1 MSHYPVRAEHA
12 SFVRMKLSIGPGA
25 LVAAAFIG
33 PGTVTVCTL
42 AGAQFGFTLVWALV
56 FATISTIILQD
67 MCSRLG
73 ASAGLG
79 LGEALMKTMPSQLL
93 RVIVGGLVFTALA
106 IGNAAYEAGNLA
118 GGALGLESVFGDQ
131 SRRVFVLFIAA
142 VAAIALF
149 IGKYRVLER
158 LLVGLVL
165 IMSAAFATTAI
176 LARPD
181 LGAMLSGLRPSVPEG
196 GWLTAIALIG
206 TTVVPYNLFLHAAA
220 VRAKWGSAGAVGDA
234 RWESGVSIFL
244 GGLVSVLILAAAAG
258 AVYGQEV
265 SGGADLAKSLEPV
278 WGSGARYLV
287 GIGLLGAGL
296 TSAITAPMA
305 TAFALTE
312 LAGGPADKRQGQFR
326 WVALTIVAIGAA
338 VALSGWKPVSLIL
351 VAQAANGLLLPIVAT
366 FLLIVMNRKSL
377 LGDHANG
384 LWTNLLGFVV
394 VAMTFGLGARA
405 LWLASTSAFG
415 SAV

>member
-1 MSHYPVRAEHA
+1 
-12 SFVRMKLSIGPGA
+12 MKLALGPGA

-56 FATISTIILQD
+56 FATISTIVLQD
-67 MCSRLG
+67 MSSRLG
-73 ASAGLG
+73 ASARLG
-79 LGEALMKTMPSQLL
+79 LGEALMRIMPSPVLKL
-93 RVIVGGLVFTALA
+93 VVGALVFAALA

-118 GGALGLESVFGDQ
+118 GGALGLESIFGDQ
-131 SRRVFVLFIAA
+131 SRRVFIG
-142 VAAIALF
+142 AIALAAGAALF
-149 IGKYRVLER
+149 FGKYKALER
-158 LLVGLVL
+158 LLVILVL
-165 IMSAAFATTAI
+165 IMSAAFVATAI

-181 LGAMLSGLRPSVPEG
+181 VPALLSGLRPSVPEG

-220 VRAKWGSAGAVGDA
+220 AKARWGDHGSVGEA
-234 RWESGVSIFL
+234 RWESGLSILLGGVVSIM
-244 GGLVSVLILAAAAG
+244 ILAAAAG
-258 AVYGQEV
+258 AVYGQAV

-278 WGSGARYLV
+278 WGSGAHYLI

-312 LAGGPADKRQGQFR
+312 LMGGPQHSRRNQFR
-326 WVALTIVAIGAA
+326 WVALSIVAIGAA

-351 VAQAANGLLLPIVAT
+351 VAQAANGILLPIVAT

-377 LGDHANG
+377 LGEYVNG
-384 LWTNLLGFVV
+384 RGANLLGVVV
-394 VAMTFGLGARA
+394 VAVTFGLGARA
-405 LWLASTSAFG
+405 LWRVLTPLLG
-415 SAV
+415 TV